1 MWPSTRFVGALG
13 AALGTMV
20 ANLSAHK
27 RGWDER
33 WEEFSDQA
41 VRGRSSVE
49 ELITLVDEDTR
60 AFNGIMAAF
69 RLPQGTEAER
79 AERDSVIQEATKRAM
94 EVPLEIAEKA
104 LASMEMIKA
113 MAASGNPASVSDAG
127 VGALCVRAAVR
138 GAALNVRIN
147 SSGLKDKPGVE
158 EYLRRAEE
166 AVSRAE
172 ALESEILEIVAET
185 L

>member
-1 MWPSTRFVGALG
+1 
-13 AALGTMV
+13 MV

-49 ELITLVDEDTR
+49 ELIRLVDEDTR

-69 RLPQGTEAER
+69 KLPQGTEAER
-79 AERDSVIQEATKRAM
+79 AERDRAIQEATRRAM
-94 EVPLEIAEKA
+94 EVPLLIAETA
-104 LASMEMIKA
+104 LTSMEMIKT
-113 MAASGNPASVSDAG
+113 MAETGNPASVSDAG
-127 VGALCVRAAVR
+127 VGALCARAAVR
-138 GAALNVRIN
+138 GSALNVRIN
-147 SSGLKDKPGVE
+147 SSGLEDKNKVD
-158 EYLRRAEE
+158 EYLQRAEE

-172 ALESEILEIVAET
+172 TLEKEVLAIVEDK

>member
-1 MWPSTRFVGALG
+1 LG

-49 ELITLVDEDTR
+49 ELIRLVDEDTR

-69 RLPQGTEAER
+69 KLPQGTDAER
-79 AERDSVIQEATKRAM
+79 AERDRAIQEATKKAM
-94 EVPLEIAEKA
+94 EVPLDIAEKA
-104 LASMEMIKA
+104 LASMEMLKE
-113 MAASGNPASVSDAG
+113 MAETGNPASVSDAG
-127 VGALCVRAAVR
+127 VGALCARAAVR

-147 SSGLKDKPGVE
+147 SSGLEDKTKVD

-172 ALESEILEIVAET
+172 SLEKEILGIVEDK